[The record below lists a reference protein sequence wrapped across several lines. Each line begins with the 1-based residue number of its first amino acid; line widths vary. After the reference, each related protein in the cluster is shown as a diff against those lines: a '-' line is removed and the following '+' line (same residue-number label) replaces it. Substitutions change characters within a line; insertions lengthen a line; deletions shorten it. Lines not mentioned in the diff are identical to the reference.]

1 MIELYDEVYFD
12 VKLFA
17 AESPDYDPR
26 RVRRCRRDRFLHRPM
41 GARTARPVLR
51 RDGDDRPAR
60 PIRRTR
66 RARIDET
73 LETHDLRVPEFDV
86 LASLRRLGSPY
97 VATPSELTRMLM
109 LARRHD
115 GALDRLERAG
125 YVERRSDPTDRRSV
139 RAVLTAAGFDLIDAA
154 VADHLA
160 TEERLLGDL
169 DARERVALD
178 AALRSL
184 VRQFE

>member
-1 MIELYDEVYFD
+1 MGTIARLGRFVA
-12 VKLFA
+12 LA
-17 AESPDYDPR
+17 G
-26 RVRRCRRDRFLHRPM
+26 RV
-41 GARTARPVLR
+41 
-51 RDGDDRPAR
+51 
-60 PIRRTR
+60 
-66 RARIDET
+66 IDET

-109 LARRHD
+109 LSPAGMTAR
-115 GALDRLERAG
+115 LDRLERAG

-139 RAVLTAAGFDLIDAA
+139 RVVLTAAGFDLIDAA

>member
-1 MIELYDEVYFD
+1 MSNYLPPNHRTTIPAVSD
-12 VKLFA
+12 VADVIDSFIAQWEHERPDLSFA
-17 AESPDYDPR
+17 AMGTIAR
-26 RVRRCRRDRFLHRPM
+26 LGRFVALAGRV
-41 GARTARPVLR
+41 
-51 RDGDDRPAR
+51 
-60 PIRRTR
+60 
-66 RARIDET
+66 IDET

-109 LARRHD
+109 LSPAGMTAR
-115 GALDRLERAG
+115 LDRLERAG